1 MPKSSTFL
9 FIIITIFLF
18 FSFVSYKLLYKNLS
32 DNHLKSQEISFY
44 QLQKETSVFLTK
56 LLFSYSEKK
65 DEILKKHKEVLEYL
79 KTNSYDTP
87 LDEIYKKIN
96 QNEENNPYNIY
107 ITDEKLIIRNTTVK
121 SDFDFDLSFAKDIFD
136 NHKKQN
142 IIGVSPPI
150 FEMYSQK
157 MMTFSDMYLPNTNR
171 VLQTSFTYYNL
182 DDDLEELK
190 NLVNHTSKILNL
202 NAYIIFNDGYIGDFI
217 FKNIESYKP
226 SLEEI
231 EDRIKIG
238 RELFDSFKETSIYS
252 KQYKDKT
259 TFFLKEQSPIFDE
272 AKIVYSIVFDDK
284 EFNQELFILNASF
297 LLITFLGVLTIFII
311 FKVREKES
319 ILSYKDKFIEHS
331 IHEIKTPLSIITLNM
346 QLKDEKTGS
355 DKYSKKIHG
364 ALKTLKNSYEDMSFL
379 HTKSKI
385 KYEIQNFSLEEIL
398 KDRVKYFEIISQT
411 QNRNIVLEIL
421 DDTFINISKI
431 ELERL
436 IDNNISNAIKYSE
449 VDSEIK
455 IILQNNSLKFI
466 SIGEEII
473 NKNIIFQKY
482 IRENNFVG
490 GHGIGLSIVKDI
502 CDKYGIKIEVISKN
516 KQNIFIYKF

>member
-9 FIIITIFLF
+9 FIIITIFLI
-18 FSFVSYKLLYKNLS
+18 FSFLSYKLLYKNLS
-32 DNHLKSQEISFY
+32 DNHLKSQKIEFY
-44 QLQKETSVFLTK
+44 QLQKETSIFLTK

-96 QNEENNPYNIY
+96 QNEKNNPYNIY
-107 ITDEKLIIRNTTVK
+107 ITDEKLVIRNTTVK
-121 SDFDFDLSFAKDIFD
+121 SDLDFDLSFAKDIFD

-142 IIGVSPPI
+142 IIGISPPV

-157 MMTFSDMYLPNTNR
+157 MMTFSDMYLPNSNR
-171 VLQTSFTYYNL
+171 VLQTSFTYNNL
-182 DDDLEELK
+182 VDSLEELK
-190 NLVNHTSKILNL
+190 KLINQSPKILNL
-202 NAYIIFNDGYIGDFI
+202 YAYIIFNDGYIGDFI
-217 FKNIESYKP
+217 FKNIEPYKP
-226 SLEEI
+226 TLEEI

-238 RELFDSFKETSIYS
+238 RELFDSFKQTSIYS
-252 KQYKDKT
+252 KQNKDNT

-272 AKIVYSIVFDDK
+272 AKIIYSIVFDDK
-284 EFNQELFILNASF
+284 EFNQELLILNSSF

-355 DKYSKKIHG
+355 DKYSKKIDG

-385 KYEIQNFSLEEIL
+385 KYEIENFSLEEIL
-398 KDRVKYFEIISQT
+398 NDRVKYFEIISQT

-421 DDTFINISKI
+421 NDTFMNISRI

-449 VDSEIK
+449 INSEIK
-455 IILQNNSLKFI
+455 IILENNTLKFI
-466 SIGEEII
+466 SIREEII

-502 CDKYGIKIEVISKN
+502 CDKYGIKIEVLSKN
-516 KQNIFIYKF
+516 NQNIFIYKF